1 MDIAHPGRR
10 PRLELLAAQYVL
22 GTLSSRARLRLQ
34 RMAATE
40 PAIAAAI
47 ADWDR
52 RLAGLA
58 EAIPPVTPP
67 PRVYAAIAARLGF
80 AGVVAAPGGWWNRL
94 AIWRAAA
101 AASFAIAVVLGIA
114 LLTSFQPPQGS
125 FVAALGAADGKTVLV
140 ATVARGDRTLRIRP
154 LNPIAVPAGRSLE
167 LWVLPASGNP
177 QSVGLV
183 DANAAAS
190 LVLPAASDRVF
201 AGAKGLAVSLEPS
214 GGSPTGLP
222 TGPILYTG
230 AISAI

>member
-1 MDIAHPGRR
+1 MDIAHPARR

-34 RMAATE
+34 RLAANE
-40 PAIAAAI
+40 PLIAAAI

-58 EAIPPVTPP
+58 DAIPPVTPP

-80 AGVVAAPGGWWNRL
+80 TAAVAPSGGWWNRL
-94 AIWRAAA
+94 AVWRGAAI
-101 AASFAIAVVLGIA
+101 ASFAIAVVLGIA
-114 LLTSFQPPQGS
+114 LLPSVQPPQGS

-140 ATVARGDRTLRIRP
+140 ATASRGDRTLRIRP
-154 LNPIAVPAGRSLE
+154 LSPIAVPPGRSLE

-177 QSVGLV
+177 RSVGLV

-190 LVLPAASDRVF
+190 LVLPAASDSVF
-201 AGAKGLAVSLEPS
+201 AGAKGLAVSLEPA
-214 GGSPTGLP
+214 GGSPSGLP
-222 TGPILYTG
+222 TGPILYSG
-230 AISAI
+230 AIEVI